1 MEALAGVEDHP
12 LFAQYPC
19 RTPVWWAR
27 TGVVEKNPSL
37 PGVSGR
43 KVVMRIPKQFK
54 RIEGWFA
61 AVLRAPR
68 EVRRPLDTMNSM
80 LWELCD
86 GSRTFGE
93 VCSIM
98 NDIFNEEIAPVMQ
111 RTATAIALLQRSNL
125 MLMLDEPLNRRWTIG
140 PGRTPEHQQLGELP
154 EDHSY
159 DWSLLEGEAP

>member
-1 MEALAGVEDHP
+1 MDAIAGVEDHP

-27 TGVVEKNPSL
+27 VGVVQKNPSL
-37 PGVSGR
+37 RGVSGR
-43 KVVMRIPKQFK
+43 NIVMRIPKQFG

-61 AVLRAPR
+61 SILRAPK

-98 NDIFNEEIAPVMQ
+98 NEIFNEEIAPVMQ
-111 RTATAIALLQRSNL
+111 RTATAIALLQRNNL
-125 MLMLDEPLNRRWTIG
+125 MLMLDEPLNDRWTVG
-140 PGRTPEHQQLGELP
+140 PGRIPEHQHLGDLP
-154 EDHSY
+154 GDHAY
-159 DWSLLEGEAP
+159 DWSLLEGETL

>member
-1 MEALAGVEDHP
+1 MEALAGVKDHP
-12 LFAQYPC
+12 LSNQYPC

-27 TGVVEKNPSL
+27 VGVVQKNPSL
-37 PGVSGR
+37 RGVSGR
-43 KVVMRIPKQFK
+43 NIVIRIPKQFG

-61 AVLRAPR
+61 SVLRAPR

-98 NDIFNEEIAPVMQ
+98 NDIFHEEIAPVMQ
-111 RTATAIALLQRSNL
+111 RTATASGLLQRNNL
-125 MLMLDEPLNRRWTIG
+125 MLMLDEPLNGRWIIG
-140 PGRTPEHQQLGELP
+140 PGRTPEHQVLGELP
-154 EDHSY
+154 ADHPY
-159 DWSLLEGEAP
+159 DWSMIEEEAP